1 MNFELKKIDFFSA
14 IKISFLVNAV
24 FGLLVGLFI
33 GFILMLF
40 MGLAQNLMPYDRMD
54 MGGPDFGAMGMFGGM
69 LIGLLYAVIIAV
81 GNGII
86 ITGIVVLLYNLFAGW
101 LGGVKLKLEG
111 SALEVIAQPQPSPP
125 PSTNS
130 GGDIQNA

>member
-14 IKISFLVNAV
+14 IKISFLINAV
-24 FGLLVGLFI
+24 IGLLVGLII
-33 GFILMLF
+33 GFILMIF
-40 MGLAQNLMPYDRMD
+40 IGFAQNLIPYNQMD
-54 MGGPDFGAMGMFGGM
+54 MGGTDLGAIGMFGGM

-111 SALEVIAQPQPSPP
+111 SALEVVAQPKPTQPSMPNTQGDT
-125 PSTNS
+125 TNV
-130 GGDIQNA
+130 